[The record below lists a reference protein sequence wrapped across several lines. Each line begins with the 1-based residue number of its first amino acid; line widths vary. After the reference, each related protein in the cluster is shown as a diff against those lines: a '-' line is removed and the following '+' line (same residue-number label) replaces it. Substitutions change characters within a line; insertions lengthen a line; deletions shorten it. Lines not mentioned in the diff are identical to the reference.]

1 MLKYTRQFAGTMLAL
16 VFLSFQFTTAAE
28 PCVKTSFKGDAS
40 TYNPF
45 LPGWRT
51 GGGTLATGGWY
62 NPNEYEAAL
71 QLAIAKQYRCGYGR
85 GAICDAIVQAP
96 NGRSMVVRIN
106 DNGPLVSG
114 RVIDLNEKSMQYLSG
129 GSMGRNS
136 GVIKDVTVTLLCG
149 IEGQSLGPL
158 DPRDREAW
166 ASRTFDAP
174 YANLPIYNQAT
185 PAGLLSGQNC
195 IVSTEPL
202 VVVPCSSIVR
212 AQPATPVAPV
222 SPAAP
227 VSAAA
232 PASSAPVNPPLSSQ
246 SIGAS
251 GLLAPLQSVSAETG
265 KQAPSKTVSDLLNA
279 LSAPTSSLVKTPA
292 IKVPALPVINANS
305 VSGIRTSAVKL
316 APVPAE
322 GAAPPETRSAETF
335 APSYTAPDLRESA
348 RESGSLFQQILK
360 QMEAITLKLVDLVR
374 RL

>member
-222 SPAAP
+222 SPAP
-227 VSAAA
+227 VSAA
-232 PASSAPVNPPLSSQ
+232 PASSAPVNQPLSQ

-292 IKVPALPVINANS
+292 IKVP
-305 VSGIRTSAVKL
+305 
-316 APVPAE
+316 
-322 GAAPPETRSAETF
+322 
-335 APSYTAPDLRESA
+335 PDLRESA